1 MTGMYF
7 RDGTVGACSH
17 VYELRREAR
26 NDFEDF
32 DLNIW
37 V

>member
-1 MTGMYF
+1 MYF
-7 RDGTVGACSH
+7 RDDTVGSCSH

-26 NDFEDF
+26 DDSEDF